1 MFHALTLWASE
12 PHGGSRDPNV
22 LQILAEGV
30 GVGVGMGCLIIWR
43 TFASLE
49 LMCFETL
56 TTTILEI
63 ALLRAAGL
71 LENFPSCFSFAL
83 GGRIIAETPF
93 KCPGGRDAGI

>member
-1 MFHALTLWASE
+1 MFHALTLWASG

-30 GVGVGMGCLIIWR
+30 GVGCLIIWR

-71 LENFPSCFSFAL
+71 LENFPSCSI
-83 GGRIIAETPF
+83 RTYSW
-93 KCPGGRDAGI
+93 KM

>member
-1 MFHALTLWASE
+1 MFHALTLWASG

-22 LQILAEGV
+22 LQILAEGDSRRRGW
-30 GVGVGMGCLIIWR
+30 GVFDISR

-49 LMCFETL
+49 LMCFEIL

-71 LENFPSCFSFAL
+71 LENFPSCLKMSRLIWGSFQ
-83 GGRIIAETPF
+83 G
-93 KCPGGRDAGI
+93 